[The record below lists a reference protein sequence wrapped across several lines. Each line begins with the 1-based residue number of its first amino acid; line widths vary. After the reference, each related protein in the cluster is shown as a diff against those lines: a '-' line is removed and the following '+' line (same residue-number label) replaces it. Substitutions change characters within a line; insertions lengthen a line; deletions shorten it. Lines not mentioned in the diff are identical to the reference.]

1 MFSAR
6 VVTLLVCCCLASRLS
21 DAEQLAVTFDDL
33 PLNGELA
40 PGMTRAGIVKDVL
53 RILKAHRVGPV
64 YGFVNAKRLEDSVDG
79 AEALRL
85 WMAGGQRVGN
95 HTYAHSDL
103 NKASAEDFLEDLR
116 RNEPVLE
123 LLDPREEW
131 RWLRFPF
138 LREGDTVEKR
148 RTVRAALQGRRY
160 RIAQVTIDYEDYL
173 WNSPYA
179 RCVAKND
186 EKSIAWLRTSYL
198 DMASRYLD
206 ADRQMAL
213 MVFGREINHVLL
225 LHLGAFSGPILPDL
239 FELLRKR
246 GFKFVTLEQAQ
257 SDPSYESDPDAG
269 SKYGGTLLEQWLDAR
284 HLKYPEAPMKPYKAL
299 DAMCR

>member
-6 VVTLLVCCCLASRLS
+6 VVTALLCCYLASPPS
-21 DAEQLAVTFDDL
+21 PAQELAVTFDDL

-40 PGMTRAGIVKDVL
+40 PGMTRTAIVKDVL
-53 RILKAHRVGPV
+53 RILNEHRVGPV

-103 NKASAEDFLEDLR
+103 NKVSAEDFLQDLR
-116 RNEPVLE
+116 QNEPVLE
-123 LLDPREEW
+123 LLDPRGEW

-138 LREGDTVEKR
+138 LREGDTLEKR
-148 RTVRAALQGRRY
+148 RTVRAALLGRRY

-186 EKSIAWLRTSYL
+186 GKSIAWLRTSYL
-198 DMASRYLD
+198 DMASGYLD
-206 ADRQMAL
+206 ADREMAM

-225 LHLGAFSGPILPDL
+225 LHLGAFSGAILPDL
-239 FELLRKR
+239 FELLHKR
-246 GFKFVTLEQAQ
+246 GFRFVTLEQAQ
-257 SDPSYESDPDAG
+257 SDSIYESDPDAG

-284 HLKYPEAPMKPYKAL
+284 HLKYPDAPMKPYKEL
-299 DAMCR
+299 DALCR